1 MSKCILLIRVSTG
14 VQDLDQQSQA
24 VKNEALKCGYYED
37 SIIPIKDIE
46 SGSKLSEEERHGL
59 NKLKS
64 LIIDDEDIDCVFCYE
79 LSRISR
85 QTKIVYS
92 IRDFLVSHKV
102 NLICCNPYFR
112 LLKEDGTLSDTASI
126 VFGIF
131 ASLAEQETYIRVQRI
146 TRGKEKK
153 TKEGKLSVGKPL
165 FGYTI
170 DSEHYPIPHP
180 KEAPIVVEIFDRY
193 VNKRESSGAIA
204 KDLYLRKA
212 FRDDS
217 LKLLTIQNYI
227 SVVLR
232 EPRYCGGSIYPALV
246 SKELYSKA
254 ESIRKTSGCKFTRKS
269 RTKQVYPL
277 QGYLFTTDGYRLT
290 IGVTNNRYLKMN
302 DASIQRISLRMD
314 AADNLTRIVLKRYI
328 ESGAAIEDLEAKR
341 LELSHSLSTIDLKLK
356 SIELKLKGLESEND
370 MINTRIVKGRL
381 SEKKGDEMI
390 DSNLKQMMMLEDTRQ
405 DLKIQYLEIENQLLV
420 LANPLLS
427 QEETFDD
434 FSTNEKLRLGV
445 EKYIKKVIVEKVK
458 FSTYRLEYHFTDSTI
473 SIYHFYSINR
483 GVTFYDSEWK
493 PIVP

>member
-14 VQDLDQQSQA
+14 VQDLDQQSQS
-24 VKNEALKCGYYED
+24 VKNEALKCGYSED
-37 SIIPIKDIE
+37 SIILIKDVE

-59 NKLKS
+59 NQLKS
-64 LIIDDEDIDCVFCYE
+64 LIIDDEYIDCVFCYE

-153 TKEGKLSVGKPL
+153 TKEGKLSVGKPF
-165 FGYTI
+165 FGYTV
-170 DSEHYPIPHP
+170 DSDHYPIPHP
-180 KEAPIVVEIFDRY
+180 EESKIVVEIFDRY
-193 VNKRESSGAIA
+193 VNKRESSGVIA

-217 LKLLTIQNYI
+217 VKLLTIQNYV

-232 EPRYCGGSIYPALV
+232 EKRYCGGSIYPALV
-246 SKELYSKA
+246 TPELWNKA
-254 ESIRKTSGCKFTRKS
+254 EEIRKTTGCKFTRKS
-269 RTKQVYPL
+269 RTKYVYPL
-277 QGYLFTTDGYRLT
+277 QGYLFTKDGYQLT

-302 DASIQRISLRMD
+302 DATIQRISLRMD
-314 AADNLTRIVLKRYI
+314 AADDLTRIVLKRHI
-328 ESGAAIEDLEAKR
+328 ESGVIEEDLEEKR
-341 LELSHSLSTIDLKLK
+341 RALNERLSMIDLKLK
-356 SIELKLKGLESEND
+356 SIDLKLKALESEND
-370 MINTRIVKGRL
+370 LINARIIKGRL
-381 SEKKGDEMI
+381 SENKGDALI
-390 DSNLKQMMMLEDTRQ
+390 DSNLKQMMMLEDTKQ
-405 DLKIQYLEIENQLLV
+405 DLMHESLEIENNLII

-427 QEETFDD
+427 EEAVDKD

-473 SIYHFYSINR
+473 SVYHFYSINR